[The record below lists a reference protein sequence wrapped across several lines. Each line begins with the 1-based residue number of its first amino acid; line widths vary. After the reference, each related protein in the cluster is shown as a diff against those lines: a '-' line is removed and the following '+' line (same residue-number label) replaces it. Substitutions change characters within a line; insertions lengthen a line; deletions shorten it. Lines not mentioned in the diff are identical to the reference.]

1 MPHPHVQEHIELIAR
16 HEQEFL
22 ARRTP
27 AERRSD
33 AIAGFIG
40 SLPFVVL
47 HLALFTV
54 WIVWNLLPDLRHFD
68 PRPFSLLQTCVAME
82 SLLAASFILIRQTR
96 LARRADERDH
106 LVLQLL
112 LLSEKEIT
120 TVLRMERQI
129 ARHIGLEKVAN
140 WAEVIELSRET
151 PIEEVAQVIQQTI
164 TDSESA
170 EAAPPPVIGLGL
182 SGERAEELG

>member
-27 AERRSD
+27 AERRVD

-40 SLPFVVL
+40 SLPFVL
-47 HLALFTV
+47 MHLALFTLWV
-54 WIVWNLLPDLRHFD
+54 LWNALPHLPHFD

-82 SLLAASFILIRQTR
+82 ALLAASFILIRQNR

-106 LVLQLL
+106 LVLQVL

-120 TVLRMERQI
+120 TVLNVERQI
-129 ARHIGLEKVAN
+129 ATKLGLEKLAN
-140 WAEVIELSRET
+140 SPELEELSRDT
-151 PIEEVAQVIQQTI
+151 PIEKVAQVIQQTI
-164 TDSESA
+164 TDNESG
-170 EAAPPPVIGLGL
+170 ESSAPVAGLGL
-182 SGERAEELG
+182 SGERGEDLQ